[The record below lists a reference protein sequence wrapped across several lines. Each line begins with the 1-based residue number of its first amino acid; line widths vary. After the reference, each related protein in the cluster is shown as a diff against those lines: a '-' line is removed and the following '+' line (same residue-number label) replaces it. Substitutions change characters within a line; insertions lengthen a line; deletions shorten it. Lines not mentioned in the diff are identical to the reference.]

1 MRKVILFAV
10 LGVVALTA
18 ILART
23 GGFLEKALNQRD
35 SSFEKRAMAAVQ
47 PPRALPS
54 AKLPRD
60 PIARRSAVESMLR
73 LRPYRRFLLDSGTHT

>member
-1 MRKVILFAV
+1 
-10 LGVVALTA
+10 
-18 ILART
+18 
-23 GGFLEKALNQRD
+23 
-35 SSFEKRAMAAVQ
+35 MAAVQ

-73 LRPYRRFLLDSGTHT
+73 LRPYRRFLLDSGTPYVTQRANSPRGELHLTKRGSAWQR